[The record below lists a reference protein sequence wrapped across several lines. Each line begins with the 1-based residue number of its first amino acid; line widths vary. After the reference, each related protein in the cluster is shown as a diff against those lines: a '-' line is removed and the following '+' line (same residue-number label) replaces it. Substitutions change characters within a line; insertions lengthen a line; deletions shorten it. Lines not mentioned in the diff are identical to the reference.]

1 MVARSITA
9 VELIENREDNDISC
23 TVFNMHTIKPID
35 TKGLDEIFADYDL
48 IVTVE
53 EHNVIGGMG
62 SAVAEYKATKANAP
76 RQAFIGFNDTFL
88 PAGSQSFVLD
98 EAGLSPEKI
107 ADRIMVECND

>member
-1 MVARSITA
+1 
-9 VELIENREDNDISC
+9 
-23 TVFNMHTIKPID
+23 MHTIKPID
-35 TKGLDEIFADYDL
+35 KKGLDEIFADYDL

-53 EHNVIGGMG
+53 EHNIIGGMG
-62 SAVAEYKATKANAP
+62 SAVAEYKSTKAKAP
-76 RQAFIGFNDTFL
+76 RQVFIGFNDTFL